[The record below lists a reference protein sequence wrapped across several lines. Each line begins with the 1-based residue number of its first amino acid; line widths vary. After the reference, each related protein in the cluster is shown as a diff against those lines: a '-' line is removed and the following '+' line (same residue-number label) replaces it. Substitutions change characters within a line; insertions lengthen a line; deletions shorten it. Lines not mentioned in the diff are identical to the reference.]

1 MKVNVLGIRIVGKG
15 IRIAHVK
22 AGELFGDVPAR
33 DGVQVGQPATLKNTV
48 MVRDGRLIASLY
60 VDQQAE

>member
-1 MKVNVLGIRIVGKG
+1 MKVHVLGIRIVGKG

-33 DGVQVGQPATLKNTV
+33 DGVQAGQAGSLKNTV

-60 VDQQAE
+60 VEPLGE